1 MKLRV
6 INANIIDPYLNCS
19 LEKILHEKC
28 ISTNELMIR
37 FWRNDKSVIM
47 GRTQNIE
54 KEVNLAFCNEN
65 NIKIVRRHS
74 GGGTVFNDLGNLN
87 TTFIIPIKLLRG
99 RYVSEFS
106 IEIREKMMKTLIDIG
121 IKSIK
126 SEGISNIFIGEKKIS
141 GSAGHLKKGWFL
153 HHASLLI
160 DSDLKYLNKSI
171 LARENNPV
179 GKNESRYFETTN
191 LTDKFDFDID
201 RYKESIVNSLATE
214 YDLKVESSQI
224 SDKEMN
230 DAKKLKEKLF
240 DKKKWIFHGK
250 RNL

>member
-6 INANIIDPYLNCS
+6 INTNTIDPYLNCS

-28 ISTNELMIR
+28 ISTNELIIR

-54 KEVNLAFCNEN
+54 KEVNLAFCDEN

-106 IEIREKMMKTLIDIG
+106 KEIREKMMKTLIDIG

-126 SEGISNIFIGEKKIS
+126 ERRNFEYIYWKEKIS
-141 GSAGHLKKGWFL
+141 GSAGHLKRVGL

-160 DSDLKYLNKSI
+160 DCDLKYLNKSI
-171 LARENNPV
+171 CRENNPV
-179 GKNESRYFETTN
+179 GKM
-191 LTDKFDFDID
+191 KVVI
-201 RYKESIVNSLATE
+201 
-214 YDLKVESSQI
+214 LKLLI
-224 SDKEMN
+224 
-230 DAKKLKEKLF
+230 
-240 DKKKWIFHGK
+240 
-250 RNL
+250 